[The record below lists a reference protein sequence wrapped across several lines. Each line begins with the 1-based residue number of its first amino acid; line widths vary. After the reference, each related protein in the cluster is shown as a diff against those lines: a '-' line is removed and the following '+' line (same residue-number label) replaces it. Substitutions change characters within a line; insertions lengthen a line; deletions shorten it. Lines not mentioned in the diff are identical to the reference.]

1 MDFWRDKGLGT
12 IIAERRL
19 YLDDRESVWVR
30 IGAPIT
36 EEEKEENPMSGCP
49 YQIDG
54 IGSGK
59 VRFAFGED
67 RVQALWLV
75 LQMIGADLYFSDE
88 YKAGRLKAFP
98 DSSPCDDLHFPVP
111 KGVKDLLPQ
120 RNDDRPVTT

>member
-1 MDFWRDKGLGT
+1 MEYWRGRGLGT
-12 IIAERRL
+12 IVAERRL
-19 YLDDRESVWVR
+19 YLDDRENVWVR
-30 IGAPIT
+30 IGAPLT
-36 EEEKEENPMSGCP
+36 SDEADSPVSGCP

-75 LQMIGADLYFSDE
+75 LQMIGADLYFSEE

-98 DSSPCDDLHFPVP
+98 DSQPHDDLHFPVP
-111 KGVKDLLPQ
+111 EGVKDLLPQ
-120 RNDDRPVTT
+120 RNDDRPASP